1 MSSLGLLNRVA
12 RFAGVS
18 FLKGWRSKAR
28 RVRFLGFIL
37 SLAALVGMWSHPSL
51 AKAEDKLYVTQQGD
65 DGIRFLTS
73 IQSDNP
79 RMTVFF
85 SGSDTGLSAP
95 RGTAV
100 DPFDEVLYASN
111 FSGNTITTYALTA
124 SGNTAP
130 LRTIS
135 GSGTGLFHPEL
146 LWLLITLDAAEVLV
160 ANFGLNAITI
170 YAILSLFPTPAT
182 ELNDPAAIHR
192 LLEQRDVNLTPL
204 QTISGS
210 ATGLNGPAGITVDPY
225 TRKIYVSNS
234 GGNTITVY
242 PLTASGNTAPLQTIS
257 GSNTGLNGPFG
268 VAVDPFLRRIYVAN
282 NGNNSITDYDLTADG
297 NVAPKQTVSGPNTGL
312 NGPIGIALDSFS
324 NLLYVANNVGNSITA
339 YRRDANGAF
348 ATTPVQTISGS
359 ALGLNGPLWLTLTKR
374 GEISTVPPGGTAHS
388 PAAIMDGSTLLHLF
402 VRGIDGA
409 LYLNSRT
416 DGTWGGFSAV
426 PGGGQSKSGP
436 AAVFDSA
443 GTLRLYIQGN
453 DDRLYVNSR
462 TSGTWGGW
470 SAVPGGGQTRSG
482 PAAVLDS
489 DNNLWLVVRGLDD
502 GIWIGS
508 ADNPQWTSLGG
519 KTVHTPA
526 AVLEGTTLHIF
537 VRGTDGRLYQNS
549 RVGANFGGW
558 SAVPGGGQTPS
569 QPDAVMA
576 GGALHL
582 YVEGNDTRLYRNSIK
597 GGTWGGW
604 KEVPGGG
611 QTPDGPAAVLDG
623 DQMRLVVRGV
633 DNNVYL
639 ITQ

>member
-1 MSSLGLLNRVA
+1 MSSFGLLNRVA
-12 RFAGVS
+12 WFAGVS
-18 FLKGWRSKAR
+18 SLGGWRSHVR
-28 RVRFLGFIL
+28 RVRFLGFVL
-37 SLAALVGMWSHPSL
+37 SLAALVGMWGHPSVGR
-51 AKAEDKLYVTQQGD
+51 AEDRLYVTQQGVD
-65 DGIRFLTS
+65 AIRFLTS
-73 IQSDNP
+73 IQSGNP
-79 RMTVFF
+79 RMTVLF
-85 SGSDTGLSAP
+85 SGPATGLSAP
-95 RGTAV
+95 RGVAV
-100 DPFDEVLYASN
+100 DPFDEVLYSSN
-111 FSGNTITTYALTA
+111 FSIDSITVYPLITSGN
-124 SGNTAP
+124 NTAP
-130 LRTIS
+130 LVVIS
-135 GSGTGLFHPEL
+135 GLLTGLFFSESVF
-146 LWLLITLDAAEVLV
+146 LLILPDGGKLIV
-160 ANFGLNAITI
+160 ANFGSNAITI
-170 YAILSLFPTPAT
+170 YSILSIFPTPAK
-182 ELNDPAAIHR
+182 ELNDPAANR
-192 LLEQRDVNLTPL
+192 VLEQRDINLTPL

-210 ATGLNGPAGITVDPY
+210 ATRLNGPAGITVDPY
-225 TRKIYVSNS
+225 TREIYVSNS
-234 GGNTITVY
+234 MGNSITVY
-242 PLTASGNTAPLQTIS
+242 PLATNGNIAPLRTIS
-257 GSNTGLNGPFG
+257 GSATGLNGPFG

-282 NGNNSITDYDLTADG
+282 NGGNSITDYPLTANG
-297 NVAPKQTVSGPNTGL
+297 NVTPTQTVSGPNTGL
-312 NGPIGIALDSFS
+312 NGPIGIVLDSF
-324 NLLYVANNVGNSITA
+324 NNKLFVANNVGNSITA
-339 YRRDANGAF
+339 YRRDANGAIG
-348 ATTPVQTISGS
+348 TIPIQTISGS

-388 PAAIMDGSTLLHLF
+388 PAAIMDGSTLHLF

-443 GTLRLYIQGN
+443 GTLRLYIQGA
-453 DDRLYVNSR
+453 DDRLYLNSR
-462 TSGTWGGW
+462 TSGTWSGW

-508 ADNPQWTSLGG
+508 ATNPQWTSLGG

-526 AVLEGTTLHIF
+526 AVLEGTTLHLF

-569 QPDAVMA
+569 QPTAVMA

-597 GGTWGGW
+597 GGTWSGW

-623 DQMRLVVRGV
+623 NEMRLVVRGV